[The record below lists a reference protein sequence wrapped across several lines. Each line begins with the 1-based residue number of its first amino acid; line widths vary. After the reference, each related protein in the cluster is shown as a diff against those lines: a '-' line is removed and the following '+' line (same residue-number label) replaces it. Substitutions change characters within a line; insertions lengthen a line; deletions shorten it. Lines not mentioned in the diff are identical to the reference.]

1 MKQALSRFIYRR
13 LLGWKAVVGVPDFKK
28 CIFCAAPHTTNW
40 DLFIGK
46 LFINAIGRKSGFLM
60 KKEWFFFPLGG
71 WFRSM
76 GGIPVYRDKHTSM
89 VDQLIARVKESD
101 EFHLAITP
109 EGTRSANP
117 NWKRGFYYIALGA
130 QIPIVLVGV
139 DYERKCIT
147 AERYLIPTGDVENDM
162 REIKQYFKN
171 FKGKHPERFD
181 VGDC

>member
-1 MKQALSRFIYRR
+1 M
-13 LLGWKAVVGVPDFKK
+13 
-28 CIFCAAPHTTNW
+28 CI
-40 DLFIGK
+40 
-46 LFINAIGRKSGFLM
+46 
-60 KKEWFFFPLGG
+60 
-71 WFRSM
+71 
-76 GGIPVYRDKHTSM
+76 RDS
-89 VDQLIARVKESD
+89 
-101 EFHLAITP
+101 
-109 EGTRSANP
+109 
-117 NWKRGFYYIALGA
+117 YYIALGA